1 MSELAS
7 DQTPP
12 TTYTAW
18 AETAQRGV
26 ERAAERIVAL
36 DSQLYAGLEGQAAT
50 GPAPAVVE
58 DGPAPT
64 GHHVDVLASAEGRV
78 IRPLLTHVTDRGDAL
93 SAQRSALRIAIYS
106 QDGLG
111 LGHLRRTTLIG
122 RRLLEVA
129 PDSAILLFVDSP
141 VGPIFALPVGMD

>member
-36 DSQLYAGLEGQAAT
+36 DSQLYAGLPGKAAT
-50 GPAPAVVE
+50 GTTPAAVE
-58 DGPAPT
+58 DGPAPA
-64 GHHVDVLASAEGRV
+64 GHQVDVLGSLEERV
-78 IRPLLTHVTDRGDAL
+78 IPSLLTRVTHARGDAV
-93 SAQRSALRIAIYS
+93 SAQRSTLRIAIYS
-106 QDGLG
+106 Q
-111 LGHLRRTTLIG
+111 
-122 RRLLEVA
+122 
-129 PDSAILLFVDSP
+129 
-141 VGPIFALPVGMD
+141 

>member
-36 DSQLYAGLEGQAAT
+36 DSQLYAGLPDQAAAGT
-50 GPAPAVVE
+50 TPAVVE

-64 GHHVDVLASAEGRV
+64 GHQIDVLASAEGRV
-78 IRPLLTHVTDRGDAL
+78 IPSPVTRVTHARGDLAVHNG
-93 SAQRSALRIAIYS
+93 LRVAIYS

-122 RRLLEVA
+122 RRLLEEV
-129 PDSAILLFVDSP
+129 
-141 VGPIFALPVGMD
+141 

>member
-1 MSELAS
+1 MSEPAS

-18 AETAQRGV
+18 AETAQREV

-36 DSQLYAGLEGQAAT
+36 DSQLYAGLPGQAAT
-50 GPAPAVVE
+50 GTAPAVLE

-64 GHHVDVLASAEGRV
+64 GHQVDVLESAEGR
-78 IRPLLTHVTDRGDAL
+78 IIPSLLTRVTDARGEAVR
-93 SAQRSALRIAIYS
+93 AQRSSLRIAIYS

-111 LGHLRRTTLIG
+111 LGHLR
-122 RRLLEVA
+122 
-129 PDSAILLFVDSP
+129 
-141 VGPIFALPVGMD
+141 